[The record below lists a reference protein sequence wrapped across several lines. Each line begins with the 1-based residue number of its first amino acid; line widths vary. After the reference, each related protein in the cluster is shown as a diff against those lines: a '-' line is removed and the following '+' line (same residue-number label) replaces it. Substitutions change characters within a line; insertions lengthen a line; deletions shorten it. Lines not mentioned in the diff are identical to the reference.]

1 MFYQR
6 RAKNRIRE
14 KNLRI
19 QKTKNKCTNSQSFIY
34 SVQLLLTLSYYKK
47 KKRENN
53 YIIKHRENKSCNLFD
68 NFILCKKSIDILIYY
83 INETYC
89 DCIMN
94 T

>member
-47 KKRENN
+47 KKKRTTTLLNTEKTSLAICL
-53 YIIKHRENKSCNLFD
+53 IILYCA
-68 NFILCKKSIDILIYY
+68 KKVL
-83 INETYC
+83 TY
-89 DCIMN
+89 
-94 T
+94 